1 MRRYLSLLKKGDFV
15 IMGVILGSFLLSLG
29 VLSPR
34 LHGGQLQLVVSVGG
48 KEVYRQ
54 WWDREGTYTVD
65 IDLPGKG
72 EAVLEVSPTGVRMRP
87 LPLEI
92 CPGQICSHLGT
103 ISRPGQAIICLPN
116 RLIVE
121 LVGDSMDAEIDGIT
135 Q

>member
-1 MRRYLSLLKKGDFV
+1 
-15 IMGVILGSFLLSLG
+15 MGVILGSFLLSLG

-92 CPGQICSHLGT
+92 CPGQICSHLEPSPARGKRSFVCQPSHCR
-103 ISRPGQAIICLPN
+103 IGWGLN
-116 RLIVE
+116 GL
-121 LVGDSMDAEIDGIT
+121 EIDRNYPIGL
-135 Q
+135 